1 VDIPA
6 LLEVVTEELALRNAL
21 PHPEFTPQAV
31 ALLGAQHWRGNVRE
45 LRNVIEQ
52 LLLRCDGSL
61 IDDKAVALVL
71 QESGLS
77 QIAAPVNAPAN
88 SGSKASADALGLLRP
103 LGEQVLE
110 LEARAIEAA
119 LQATAGNKLAASK
132 LLGMSRAKLYQ
143 RLA

>member
-1 VDIPA
+1 MKKNLKRTA
-6 LLEVVTEELALRNAL
+6 LTALVSAVW
-21 PHPEFTPQAV
+21 TIQAV
-31 ALLGAQHWRGNVRE
+31 AGPLETE
-45 LRNVIEQ
+45 LRNVLEQ

-77 QIAAPVNAPAN
+77 QIAAPAHPPAD
-88 SGSKASADALGLLRP
+88 SGSDRSADASDLLRP

-110 LEARAIEAA
+110 LETRAIEAA